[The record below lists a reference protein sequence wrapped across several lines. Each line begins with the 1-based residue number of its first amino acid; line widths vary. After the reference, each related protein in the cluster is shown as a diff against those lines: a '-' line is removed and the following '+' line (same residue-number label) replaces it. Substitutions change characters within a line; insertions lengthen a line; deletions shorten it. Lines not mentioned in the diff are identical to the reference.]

1 MPKEQKSKNTTGA
14 LARFGSGG
22 DLGPVEDRNEYD
34 QRLKSLPA
42 GEKELAEE
50 SARFADLCQYF
61 ERQRMDV
68 PVEVLDQ
75 LGRASRLPISERLE
89 AMKKLNKRLMEYLND
104 AGDSHFVRQ

>member
-14 LARFGSGG
+14 LARFESGG